1 MKLDNINVEKL
12 NTDKNM
18 KVKRSPIVGFIRKFI
33 TIGLAVATVGMLS
46 QCDVDDNDLGTFTPE
61 SEVVSNYTSPIS
73 IGVDQVN
80 DLNIII
86 NGGNCS
92 DSFISGI
99 AEELAEDG
107 INVSWTQ
114 DLEGMNT
121 DNSIVIT
128 LDQQY
133 ISGPGMVIVGPY
145 QNGRDDNSDALAL
158 AMQAGFNERGF
169 FADEIQCGRT
179 GYEELVDGTVVEM
192 VRSETEKKV
201 SQNTSFVEL
210 CFGTQNTN
218 PELVGKAIKLS
229 LARYANYLANEK
241 VSEDLLV
248 RTDVPEMYGDEMLP
262 ENTVL
267 MSDTVLT
274 IDSFDKS
281 TPIDLGGLESTIW
294 YQK

>member
-61 SEVVSNYTSPIS
+61 SEVVSNYTTP
-73 IGVDQVN
+73 IGVGVEQVN

-92 DSFISGI
+92 ESFISGI

-158 AMQAGFNERGF
+158 TMKAGFNEQGF

-179 GYEELVDGTVVEM
+179 GYEELPDGTVVEM
-192 VRSETEKKV
+192 VRSDTEKKV
-201 SQNTSFVEL
+201 GPNTSFVEL

-218 PELVGKAIKLS
+218 PRLVGKAIKLS

-241 VSEDLLV
+241 VSEDLLI
-248 RTDVPEMYGDEMLP
+248 RTDIPEMYGDEMLP

-274 IDSFDKS
+274 IDSFDKG
-281 TPIDLGGLESTIW
+281 TPIDLGGLESSIW

>member
-18 KVKRSPIVGFIRKFI
+18 KVRRSPIVGFIRKFI
-33 TIGLAVATVGMLS
+33 AIGLAVASVGMLH
-46 QCDVDDNDLGTFTPE
+46 QCSVEDDLGTFTPE
-61 SEVVSNYTSPIS
+61 SEVVSNYTTP
-73 IGVDQVN
+73 IGVGVEQVN

-158 AMQAGFNERGF
+158 TMKAGFNEQGF

-179 GYEELVDGTVVEM
+179 GYEELPDGTVVEM
-192 VRSETEKKV
+192 VRSDTEKKV
-201 SQNTSFVEL
+201 GPNTSFVEL

-218 PELVGKAIKLS
+218 PRLVGKAIKLS

-248 RTDVPEMYGDEMLP
+248 RTDIPEMYGDEMLP

-274 IDSFDKS
+274 IDSFDKG
-281 TPIDLGGLESTIW
+281 TPVDLGGLESSIW

>member
-18 KVKRSPIVGFIRKFI
+18 KVRRSPVVGFIRKFI
-33 TIGLAVATVGMLS
+33 AIGLAVASVGMLH
-46 QCDVDDNDLGTFTPE
+46 QCSVEDDLGTFTPE
-61 SEVVSNYTSPIS
+61 SEVVSNYTTP
-73 IGVDQVN
+73 IGVGVEQVN

-158 AMQAGFNERGF
+158 TMKAGFNEQGF

-179 GYEELVDGTVVEM
+179 GYEELPDGTVVEM
-192 VRSETEKKV
+192 VRSDTEKKV
-201 SQNTSFVEL
+201 GPNTSFVEL

-218 PELVGKAIKLS
+218 PGLVGKAIKLS

-248 RTDVPEMYGDEMLP
+248 RTDIPEMYGDEMLP

-274 IDSFDKS
+274 IDSFDKG
-281 TPIDLGGLESTIW
+281 TPVDLGGLESSIW

>member
-1 MKLDNINVEKL
+1 MKLDNINIEKL

-33 TIGLAVATVGMLS
+33 AIGLAVASVGMLH
-46 QCDVDDNDLGTFTPE
+46 QCSVEDDLGTFTPE
-61 SEVVSNYTSPIS
+61 SEVVSNYTAPIS

-158 AMQAGFNERGF
+158 TMKAGFNEQGF

-179 GYEELVDGTVVEM
+179 GYEELPDGTVVEM
-192 VRSETEKKV
+192 VRSDTEKKV
-201 SQNTSFVEL
+201 GPNTSFVEL

-218 PELVGKAIKLS
+218 PGLVGKAIKLS

-274 IDSFDKS
+274 IDSFDKGI
-281 TPIDLGGLESTIW
+281 PVDLGGLESSIW

>member
-18 KVKRSPIVGFIRKFI
+18 KVRRSPIVGFIRKFI
-33 TIGLAVATVGMLS
+33 AIGLAVASVGMLH
-46 QCDVDDNDLGTFTPE
+46 QCSVEDDFGTFTPE
-61 SEVVSNYTSPIS
+61 SEVVSNYTTP
-73 IGVDQVN
+73 IGVGVEQVN

-158 AMQAGFNERGF
+158 TMKAGFNEQGF

-179 GYEELVDGTVVEM
+179 GYEELPDGTVVEM
-192 VRSETEKKV
+192 VRSDTEKKV
-201 SQNTSFVEL
+201 GPNTSFVEL

-218 PELVGKAIKLS
+218 PRLVGKAIKLS

-241 VSEDLLV
+241 VSEDLLI
-248 RTDVPEMYGDEMLP
+248 RTDIPEMYGDEMLP

-274 IDSFDKS
+274 IDSFDKG
-281 TPIDLGGLESTIW
+281 TPIDLGGLESSIW

>member
-18 KVKRSPIVGFIRKFI
+18 KVRRSPIVGFIRKFI
-33 TIGLAVATVGMLS
+33 AIGLAVASVGMLH
-46 QCDVDDNDLGTFTPE
+46 QCSVEDDLGTFTPE
-61 SEVVSNYTSPIS
+61 SEVVSNYTTP
-73 IGVDQVN
+73 IGVGVEQVN

-158 AMQAGFNERGF
+158 TMKAGFNEQGF

-179 GYEELVDGTVVEM
+179 GYEELPDGTVVEM
-192 VRSETEKKV
+192 VRSDTEKKV
-201 SQNTSFVEL
+201 GPNTSFVEL

-218 PELVGKAIKLS
+218 PRLVGKAIKLS

-241 VSEDLLV
+241 VSEDLLI
-248 RTDVPEMYGDEMLP
+248 RTDIPEMYGDEMLP

-274 IDSFDKS
+274 IDSFDKG
-281 TPIDLGGLESTIW
+281 TPIDLGGLESSIW

>member
-1 MKLDNINVEKL
+1 MKLDNINIEKL

-18 KVKRSPIVGFIRKFI
+18 KVRRSPIVGFIRKFI
-33 TIGLAVATVGMLS
+33 AIGLAVASVGMLH
-46 QCDVDDNDLGTFTPE
+46 QCSVEDDLGTFTPE
-61 SEVVSNYTSPIS
+61 SEVVSNYTTP
-73 IGVDQVN
+73 IGVGVEQVN

-158 AMQAGFNERGF
+158 TMKAGFNEQGF

-179 GYEELVDGTVVEM
+179 GYEELPDGTVVEM
-192 VRSETEKKV
+192 VRSDTEKKV
-201 SQNTSFVEL
+201 GPNTSFVEL

-218 PELVGKAIKLS
+218 PGLVGKAIKLS

-248 RTDVPEMYGDEMLP
+248 RTDIPEMYGDEMLP

-274 IDSFDKS
+274 IDSFDKG
-281 TPIDLGGLESTIW
+281 TPVDLGGLESSIW

>member
-18 KVKRSPIVGFIRKFI
+18 KVKRSPIIGIIRKFI
-33 TIGLAVATVGMLS
+33 AIGLAVSAVGMLH
-46 QCDVDDNDLGTFTPE
+46 QCNNVEEDLGTFTPE
-61 SEVVSNYTSPIS
+61 SEIVSNYTTPMSV
-73 IGVDQVN
+73 GVDEIN
-80 DLNIII
+80 NLNIII

-92 DSFISGI
+92 DAFISGI

-114 DLEGMNT
+114 DLEGLNT
-121 DNSIVIT
+121 DNALVIT

-133 ISGPGMVIVGPY
+133 ISGPGMVIVAPY

-158 AMQAGFNERGF
+158 AMQAGFNEKGF

-179 GYEELVDGTVVEM
+179 GYEELADGTVVEM
-192 VRSETEKKV
+192 VRSDTEKMV
-201 SQNTSFVEL
+201 GDNTSFVEL
-210 CFGTQNTN
+210 CFGTQNTS
-218 PELVGKAIKLS
+218 PTLVGKAIKLS
-229 LARYANYLANEK
+229 LARFANYLANER
-241 VSEDLLV
+241 VSDDLLV
-248 RTDVPEMYGDEMLP
+248 RTDTPEMYGDEMLP
-262 ENTVL
+262 ENTVM

-281 TPIDLGGLESTIW
+281 KPVDLGGLESTIW

>member
-18 KVKRSPIVGFIRKFI
+18 KVRRSPIVGFIRKFI
-33 TIGLAVATVGMLS
+33 AIGLAVASVGMLH
-46 QCDVDDNDLGTFTPE
+46 QCSVEDDFGTFTPE
-61 SEVVSNYTSPIS
+61 SEVVSNYTTP
-73 IGVDQVN
+73 IGVGVEQVN

-158 AMQAGFNERGF
+158 TMKAGFNEQGF
-169 FADEIQCGRT
+169 FADEIQCGKT
-179 GYEELVDGTVVEM
+179 GYEELPDGTVVEM
-192 VRSETEKKV
+192 VRSDTEKKV
-201 SQNTSFVEL
+201 SPNTSFVEL

-218 PELVGKAIKLS
+218 PRLVGKAIKLS

-248 RTDVPEMYGDEMLP
+248 RTDIPEMYGDEMLP

-274 IDSFDKS
+274 IDSFDKG
-281 TPIDLGGLESTIW
+281 TPVDLGGLESSIW

>member
-18 KVKRSPIVGFIRKFI
+18 KVRRSPIVGFIRKFI
-33 TIGLAVATVGMLS
+33 AIGLAVASVGMLH
-46 QCDVDDNDLGTFTPE
+46 QCSVEDDLGTFTPE
-61 SEVVSNYTSPIS
+61 SEVVSNYTTP
-73 IGVDQVN
+73 IGVGVEQVN

-158 AMQAGFNERGF
+158 TMKAGFNEQGF

-179 GYEELVDGTVVEM
+179 GYEELPDGTVVEM
-192 VRSETEKKV
+192 VRTDTEKKV
-201 SQNTSFVEL
+201 SPNTSFVEL

-218 PELVGKAIKLS
+218 PRLVGKAIKLS

-241 VSEDLLV
+241 VSEDLLI
-248 RTDVPEMYGDEMLP
+248 RTDIPEMYGDEMLP

-274 IDSFDKS
+274 IDSFDKG
-281 TPIDLGGLESTIW
+281 TPIDLGGLESSIW

>member
-18 KVKRSPIVGFIRKFI
+18 KVRRSPIVGFIRKFI
-33 TIGLAVATVGMLS
+33 AIGLAVASVGMLH
-46 QCDVDDNDLGTFTPE
+46 QCSVEDDLGTFTPE
-61 SEVVSNYTSPIS
+61 SEVVSNYTAPIS
-73 IGVDQVN
+73 VGVDQVN

-179 GYEELVDGTVVEM
+179 GYEELPDGTVVEM
-192 VRSETEKKV
+192 VRSDTEKKV
-201 SQNTSFVEL
+201 GPNTSFVEL

-218 PELVGKAIKLS
+218 PGLVGKAIKLS

-248 RTDVPEMYGDEMLP
+248 RTDIPEMYGDEMLP

-274 IDSFDKS
+274 IDSFDKGK
-281 TPIDLGGLESTIW
+281 PVDLGGLESSIW

>member
-179 GYEELVDGTVVEM
+179 GYEELPDGTVVEM
-192 VRSETEKKV
+192 VRSDTEKKV
-201 SQNTSFVEL
+201 GPNTSFVEL

-218 PELVGKAIKLS
+218 PGLVGKAIKLS

-248 RTDVPEMYGDEMLP
+248 RTDIPEMYGDEMLP

-274 IDSFDKS
+274 IDSFDKG
-281 TPIDLGGLESTIW
+281 TPIDLGGLESSIW

>member
-1 MKLDNINVEKL
+1 MKLDNINIEKL

-18 KVKRSPIVGFIRKFI
+18 KVRRSPIVGFIRKFI
-33 TIGLAVATVGMLS
+33 AIGLAVASVGMLH
-46 QCDVDDNDLGTFTPE
+46 QCSVEDDLGTFTPE
-61 SEVVSNYTSPIS
+61 SEVVSNYTAPIS
-73 IGVDQVN
+73 VGVDQVN

-99 AEELAEDG
+99 AEELAKDG

-158 AMQAGFNERGF
+158 TMKAGFNEQGF

-179 GYEELVDGTVVEM
+179 GYEELPDGTVVEM
-192 VRSETEKKV
+192 VRSDTEKKV
-201 SQNTSFVEL
+201 GPNTSFVEL

-218 PELVGKAIKLS
+218 PRLVGKAIKLS

-241 VSEDLLV
+241 VSEDLLI
-248 RTDVPEMYGDEMLP
+248 RTDIPEMYGDEMLP

-274 IDSFDKS
+274 IDSFDKG
-281 TPIDLGGLESTIW
+281 TPIDLGGLESSIW

>member
-18 KVKRSPIVGFIRKFI
+18 KVRRSPIVGFIRKFI
-33 TIGLAVATVGMLS
+33 AIGLAVASVGMLH
-46 QCDVDDNDLGTFTPE
+46 QCSVEDDLGTFTPE
-61 SEVVSNYTSPIS
+61 SEVVSNYTTP
-73 IGVDQVN
+73 IGVGVEQVN

-158 AMQAGFNERGF
+158 TMKAGFNEQGF

-179 GYEELVDGTVVEM
+179 GYEELPDGTVVEM
-192 VRSETEKKV
+192 VRSDTEKKV
-201 SQNTSFVEL
+201 GPNTSFVEL

-218 PELVGKAIKLS
+218 PRLVGKAIKLS

-248 RTDVPEMYGDEMLP
+248 RTDIPEMYGDEMLP

-274 IDSFDKS
+274 IDSFDKG
-281 TPIDLGGLESTIW
+281 TPIDLGGLESSIW

>member
-18 KVKRSPIVGFIRKFI
+18 KVRRSPIVGFIRKFI

-61 SEVVSNYTSPIS
+61 SEVVSNYTAPIS

-158 AMQAGFNERGF
+158 TMKAGFNEQGF

-179 GYEELVDGTVVEM
+179 GYEELPDGTVVEM
-192 VRSETEKKV
+192 VRSDTEKKV
-201 SQNTSFVEL
+201 GPNTSFVEL

-218 PELVGKAIKLS
+218 PGLVGKAIKLS

-248 RTDVPEMYGDEMLP
+248 RTDIPEMYGDEMLP

-274 IDSFDKS
+274 IDSFDKG
-281 TPIDLGGLESTIW
+281 TPVDLGGLESSIW

>member
-18 KVKRSPIVGFIRKFI
+18 KVRRSPIVGFIRKFI

-61 SEVVSNYTSPIS
+61 SEVVSNYTAPIS

-158 AMQAGFNERGF
+158 TMKAGFNEQGF

-179 GYEELVDGTVVEM
+179 GYEELPDGTVVEM
-192 VRSETEKKV
+192 VRSDTEKKV
-201 SQNTSFVEL
+201 GPNTSFVEL

-218 PELVGKAIKLS
+218 PGLVGKAIKLS

>member
-99 AEELAEDG
+99 AEELTEDG

-179 GYEELVDGTVVEM
+179 GYEELADGTVVEM

-201 SQNTSFVEL
+201 GQNTSFVEL

>member
-18 KVKRSPIVGFIRKFI
+18 KVRRSPIVGFIRKFI
-33 TIGLAVATVGMLS
+33 AIGLAVASVGMLH
-46 QCDVDDNDLGTFTPE
+46 QCSVEDDLGTFTPE
-61 SEVVSNYTSPIS
+61 SEVVSNYTTP
-73 IGVDQVN
+73 IGVGVEQVN

-158 AMQAGFNERGF
+158 TMKAGFNEQGF
-169 FADEIQCGRT
+169 FADEIQCGKT
-179 GYEELVDGTVVEM
+179 GYEELPDGTVVEM
-192 VRSETEKKV
+192 VRSDTEKKV
-201 SQNTSFVEL
+201 SPNTSFVEL

-218 PELVGKAIKLS
+218 PRLVGKAIKLS

-241 VSEDLLV
+241 ISEDLLV
-248 RTDVPEMYGDEMLP
+248 RTDIPEMYGDEMLP

-274 IDSFDKS
+274 IDSFDKG
-281 TPIDLGGLESTIW
+281 TPIDLGGLESSIW

>member
-18 KVKRSPIVGFIRKFI
+18 KVRRSPIVGFIRKFI
-33 TIGLAVATVGMLS
+33 AIGLAVASVGMLH
-46 QCDVDDNDLGTFTPE
+46 QCSVEDDFGTFTPE
-61 SEVVSNYTSPIS
+61 SEVVSNYTTP
-73 IGVDQVN
+73 IGVGVEQVN

-158 AMQAGFNERGF
+158 TMKAGFNEQGF

-179 GYEELVDGTVVEM
+179 GYEELPDGTVVEM
-192 VRSETEKKV
+192 VRSDTEKKV
-201 SQNTSFVEL
+201 GPNTSFVEL

-218 PELVGKAIKLS
+218 PRLVGKAIKLS

-248 RTDVPEMYGDEMLP
+248 RTDIPEMYGDEMLP

-274 IDSFDKS
+274 IDSFDKG
-281 TPIDLGGLESTIW
+281 TPIDLGGLESSIW

>member
-18 KVKRSPIVGFIRKFI
+18 KVRRSPIVGFIRKFI
-33 TIGLAVATVGMLS
+33 TIGLAVATVGMLH
-46 QCDVDDNDLGTFTPE
+46 QCSVEDDLGTFTPE
-61 SEVVSNYTSPIS
+61 SEVVSNYTTP
-73 IGVDQVN
+73 IGVGVEQVN

-158 AMQAGFNERGF
+158 TMKAGFNEQGF

-179 GYEELVDGTVVEM
+179 GYEELPDGTVVEM
-192 VRSETEKKV
+192 VRSDTEKKV
-201 SQNTSFVEL
+201 SPNTSFVEL

-218 PELVGKAIKLS
+218 PRLVGKAIKLS

-248 RTDVPEMYGDEMLP
+248 RTDIPEMYGDEMLP

-274 IDSFDKS
+274 IDSFDKG
-281 TPIDLGGLESTIW
+281 TPVDLGGLESSIW

>member
-18 KVKRSPIVGFIRKFI
+18 KVRRSPIVGFIRKFI
-33 TIGLAVATVGMLS
+33 AIGLAVASVGMLH
-46 QCDVDDNDLGTFTPE
+46 QCSVEDDLGTFTPE
-61 SEVVSNYTSPIS
+61 SEVVSNYTTP
-73 IGVDQVN
+73 IGVGVEQVN

-158 AMQAGFNERGF
+158 TMKAGFNEQGF

-179 GYEELVDGTVVEM
+179 GYEELPDGTVVEM
-192 VRSETEKKV
+192 VRSDTEKKV
-201 SQNTSFVEL
+201 SPNTSFVEL

-218 PELVGKAIKLS
+218 PRLVGKAIKLS

-248 RTDVPEMYGDEMLP
+248 RTDIPEMYGDEMLP

-274 IDSFDKS
+274 IDSFDKG
-281 TPIDLGGLESTIW
+281 TPVDLGGLESSIW

>member
-18 KVKRSPIVGFIRKFI
+18 KVKRSPIIGIIRKFI
-33 TIGLAVATVGMLS
+33 AIGLAVSAVGMLHH
-46 QCDVDDNDLGTFTPE
+46 CNNVEDDLGTFTPE
-61 SEVVSNYTSPIS
+61 SEIVSNYTTPMSV
-73 IGVDQVN
+73 GVDEVN
-80 DLNIII
+80 NLNIII

-92 DSFISGI
+92 DAFISGI

-114 DLEGMNT
+114 DLEGLNT
-121 DNSIVIT
+121 DNALVIT

-133 ISGPGMVIVGPY
+133 ISGPGMVIVAPY

-158 AMQAGFNERGF
+158 AMQAGFNEKGF

-179 GYEELVDGTVVEM
+179 GYEELADGTVVEM
-192 VRSETEKKV
+192 VRSDTEKMV
-201 SQNTSFVEL
+201 GDNTSFVEL
-210 CFGTQNTN
+210 CFGTQNTS
-218 PELVGKAIKLS
+218 PTLVGKAIKLS
-229 LARYANYLANEK
+229 LARFANYLANER
-241 VSEDLLV
+241 VSDDLLV
-248 RTDVPEMYGDEMLP
+248 RTDTPEMYGDEMLP
-262 ENTVL
+262 ENTVM

-281 TPIDLGGLESTIW
+281 KPVDFGGLESTIW

>member
-18 KVKRSPIVGFIRKFI
+18 KVRRSPIVGFIRKFI

-61 SEVVSNYTSPIS
+61 SEVVSNYTTP
-73 IGVDQVN
+73 IGVGVEQVN

-158 AMQAGFNERGF
+158 TMKAGFNEQGF

-179 GYEELVDGTVVEM
+179 GYEELPDGTVVEM
-192 VRSETEKKV
+192 VRSDTEKKV
-201 SQNTSFVEL
+201 SPNTSFVEL

-218 PELVGKAIKLS
+218 PRLVGKAIKLS

-248 RTDVPEMYGDEMLP
+248 RTDIPEMYGDEMLP

-274 IDSFDKS
+274 IDSFDKG
-281 TPIDLGGLESTIW
+281 TPVDLGGLESSIW

>member
-18 KVKRSPIVGFIRKFI
+18 KVRRSPIVGFIRKFI
-33 TIGLAVATVGMLS
+33 AIGLAVASVGMLH
-46 QCDVDDNDLGTFTPE
+46 QCSVEDDLGTFTPE
-61 SEVVSNYTSPIS
+61 SEVVSNYTTP
-73 IGVDQVN
+73 IGVGVEQVN

-158 AMQAGFNERGF
+158 TMKAGFNEQGF
-169 FADEIQCGRT
+169 FADEIQCGKT
-179 GYEELVDGTVVEM
+179 GYEELPDGTVVEM
-192 VRSETEKKV
+192 VRSDTEKKV
-201 SQNTSFVEL
+201 SPNTSFVEL

-218 PELVGKAIKLS
+218 PRLVGKAIKLS

-241 VSEDLLV
+241 VSEDLLI
-248 RTDVPEMYGDEMLP
+248 RTDIPEMYGDEMLP

-274 IDSFDKS
+274 IDSFDKG
-281 TPIDLGGLESTIW
+281 TPIDLGGLESSIW

>member
-1 MKLDNINVEKL
+1 MKLDNINIEKL

-18 KVKRSPIVGFIRKFI
+18 KVRRSPIVGFIRKFI
-33 TIGLAVATVGMLS
+33 AIGLAVASVGMLH
-46 QCDVDDNDLGTFTPE
+46 QCSVEDDLGTFTPE
-61 SEVVSNYTSPIS
+61 SEVVSNYTAPIS
-73 IGVDQVN
+73 VGVDQVN

-158 AMQAGFNERGF
+158 TMKAGFNEQGF

-179 GYEELVDGTVVEM
+179 GYEELPDGTVVEM
-192 VRSETEKKV
+192 VRSDTEKKV
-201 SQNTSFVEL
+201 GPNTSFVEL

-218 PELVGKAIKLS
+218 PGLVGKAIKLS

-248 RTDVPEMYGDEMLP
+248 RTDIPEMYGDEMLP

-274 IDSFDKS
+274 IDSFDKG
-281 TPIDLGGLESTIW
+281 TPVDLGGLESSIW

>member
-61 SEVVSNYTSPIS
+61 SEVVSNYTTP
-73 IGVDQVN
+73 IGVGVEQVN

-92 DSFISGI
+92 ESFISGI

-158 AMQAGFNERGF
+158 TMKAGFNEQGF

-179 GYEELVDGTVVEM
+179 GYEELPDGTVVEM
-192 VRSETEKKV
+192 VRSDTEKKV
-201 SQNTSFVEL
+201 SPNTSFVEL

-218 PELVGKAIKLS
+218 PRLVGKAIKLS

-248 RTDVPEMYGDEMLP
+248 RTDIPEMYGDEMLP

-274 IDSFDKS
+274 IDSFDKG
-281 TPIDLGGLESTIW
+281 TPVDLGGLESSIW

>member
-18 KVKRSPIVGFIRKFI
+18 KVRRSPIVGFIRKFI
-33 TIGLAVATVGMLS
+33 AIGLAVASVGMLH
-46 QCDVDDNDLGTFTPE
+46 QCSVEDDLGTFTPE
-61 SEVVSNYTSPIS
+61 SEVVSNYTTP
-73 IGVDQVN
+73 IGVGVEQVN

-158 AMQAGFNERGF
+158 TMKAGFNEQGF

-179 GYEELVDGTVVEM
+179 GYEELPDGTVVEM
-192 VRSETEKKV
+192 VRSDTEKKV
-201 SQNTSFVEL
+201 SPNTSFVEL

-218 PELVGKAIKLS
+218 SRLVGKAIKLS

-248 RTDVPEMYGDEMLP
+248 RTDIPEMYGDEMLP

-274 IDSFDKS
+274 IDSFDKG
-281 TPIDLGGLESTIW
+281 TPVDLGGLESSIW

>member
-18 KVKRSPIVGFIRKFI
+18 KVRRSPIVGFIRKFI
-33 TIGLAVATVGMLS
+33 AIGLAVASVGMLH
-46 QCDVDDNDLGTFTPE
+46 QCSVEDDLGTFTPE
-61 SEVVSNYTSPIS
+61 SEVVSNYTTP
-73 IGVDQVN
+73 IGVGVEQVN

-158 AMQAGFNERGF
+158 TMKAGFNEQGF

-179 GYEELVDGTVVEM
+179 GYEELPDGTVVEM
-192 VRSETEKKV
+192 VRSDTEKKV
-201 SQNTSFVEL
+201 SPNTSFVEL

-218 PELVGKAIKLS
+218 PRLVGKAIKLS

-248 RTDVPEMYGDEMLP
+248 RTDIPEMYGDEMLP

-274 IDSFDKS
+274 IDSFDKG
-281 TPIDLGGLESTIW
+281 TPIDLGGLESSIW

>member
-18 KVKRSPIVGFIRKFI
+18 KVRRSPIVGFIRKFI
-33 TIGLAVATVGMLS
+33 AIGLAVATVGMLS

-61 SEVVSNYTSPIS
+61 SEVVSNYTTP
-73 IGVDQVN
+73 IGVGVEQVN

-158 AMQAGFNERGF
+158 TMKAGFNEQGF

-179 GYEELVDGTVVEM
+179 GYEELPDGTVVEM
-192 VRSETEKKV
+192 VRSDTEKKV
-201 SQNTSFVEL
+201 GPNTSFVEL

-218 PELVGKAIKLS
+218 PRLVGKAIKLS

-248 RTDVPEMYGDEMLP
+248 RTDIPEMYGDEMLP

-267 MSDTVLT
+267 MSGTVLT
-274 IDSFDKS
+274 IDSFDKG
-281 TPIDLGGLESTIW
+281 TPVDLGGLESSIW

>member
-18 KVKRSPIVGFIRKFI
+18 KVRRSPIVGFIRKFI

-61 SEVVSNYTSPIS
+61 SEVVSNYTTP
-73 IGVDQVN
+73 IGVGVEQVN

-158 AMQAGFNERGF
+158 TMKAGFNEQGF

-179 GYEELVDGTVVEM
+179 GYEELPDGTVVEM
-192 VRSETEKKV
+192 VRSDTEKKV
-201 SQNTSFVEL
+201 GPNTSFVEL

-218 PELVGKAIKLS
+218 PRLVGKAIKLS

-248 RTDVPEMYGDEMLP
+248 RTDIPEMYGDEMLP

-274 IDSFDKS
+274 IDSFDKG
-281 TPIDLGGLESTIW
+281 TPVDLGGLESSIW

>member
-18 KVKRSPIVGFIRKFI
+18 KVRRSPIVGFIRKFI
-33 TIGLAVATVGMLS
+33 AIGLAVASVGMLH
-46 QCDVDDNDLGTFTPE
+46 QCSVEDDLGTFTPE
-61 SEVVSNYTSPIS
+61 SEVVSNYTTP
-73 IGVDQVN
+73 IGVGVEQVN

-158 AMQAGFNERGF
+158 TMKAGFNEQGF

-179 GYEELVDGTVVEM
+179 GYEELPDGTVVEM
-192 VRSETEKKV
+192 VRSDTEKKV
-201 SQNTSFVEL
+201 GPNTSFVEL

-218 PELVGKAIKLS
+218 PRLVGKAIKLS

-241 VSEDLLV
+241 VSEDLLI
-248 RTDVPEMYGDEMLP
+248 RTDIPEMYGDEMLP

-274 IDSFDKS
+274 IDSFDKG
-281 TPIDLGGLESTIW
+281 TPVDLGGLESSIW

>member
-18 KVKRSPIVGFIRKFI
+18 KVRRSPIVGFIRKFI
-33 TIGLAVATVGMLS
+33 AIGLAVASVGMLH
-46 QCDVDDNDLGTFTPE
+46 QCSVEDDLGTFTPE
-61 SEVVSNYTSPIS
+61 SEVVSNYTTP
-73 IGVDQVN
+73 IGVGVEQVN

-158 AMQAGFNERGF
+158 TMKAGFNEQGF

-179 GYEELVDGTVVEM
+179 GYEELPDGTVVEM
-192 VRSETEKKV
+192 VRSDTEKKV
-201 SQNTSFVEL
+201 GPNTSFVEL

-218 PELVGKAIKLS
+218 PGLVGKAIKLS

-241 VSEDLLV
+241 VSEDLLI
-248 RTDVPEMYGDEMLP
+248 RTDIPEMYGDEMLP

-267 MSDTVLT
+267 MSDAVLT
-274 IDSFDKS
+274 IDSFDKG
-281 TPIDLGGLESTIW
+281 TPIDLGGLESSIW

>member
-18 KVKRSPIVGFIRKFI
+18 KVRRSPIVGFIRKFI
-33 TIGLAVATVGMLS
+33 AIGLAVASVGMLH
-46 QCDVDDNDLGTFTPE
+46 QCSVEDDLGTFTPE
-61 SEVVSNYTSPIS
+61 SEVVSNYTAPIS
-73 IGVDQVN
+73 VGVDQVN

-158 AMQAGFNERGF
+158 TMKAGFNEQGF

-179 GYEELVDGTVVEM
+179 GYEELPDGTVVEM
-192 VRSETEKKV
+192 VRSDTEKKV
-201 SQNTSFVEL
+201 GPNTSFVEL

-218 PELVGKAIKLS
+218 PGLVGKAIKLS

-248 RTDVPEMYGDEMLP
+248 RTDIPEMYGDEMLP

-274 IDSFDKS
+274 IDSFDKG
-281 TPIDLGGLESTIW
+281 TPVDLGGLESSIW

>member
-18 KVKRSPIVGFIRKFI
+18 KVRRSPIVGFIRKFI
-33 TIGLAVATVGMLS
+33 AIGLAVASVGMLH
-46 QCDVDDNDLGTFTPE
+46 QCSVEDDLGTFTPE
-61 SEVVSNYTSPIS
+61 SEVVSNYTTP
-73 IGVDQVN
+73 IGVGVEQVN

-114 DLEGMNT
+114 DLDGMST

-158 AMQAGFNERGF
+158 TMKAGFNEQGF

-179 GYEELVDGTVVEM
+179 GYEELPDGTVVEM
-192 VRSETEKKV
+192 VRSDTEKKV
-201 SQNTSFVEL
+201 SPNTSFVEL

-218 PELVGKAIKLS
+218 PRLVGKAIKLS

-248 RTDVPEMYGDEMLP
+248 RTDIPEMYGDEMLP

-274 IDSFDKS
+274 IDSFDKG
-281 TPIDLGGLESTIW
+281 TPIDLGGLESSIW

>member
-18 KVKRSPIVGFIRKFI
+18 KVRRSPIVGFIRKFI
-33 TIGLAVATVGMLS
+33 AIGLAVASVGMLH
-46 QCDVDDNDLGTFTPE
+46 QCSVEDDLGTFTPE
-61 SEVVSNYTSPIS
+61 SEVVSNYTTP
-73 IGVDQVN
+73 IGVGVEQVN

-133 ISGPGMVIVGPY
+133 ISGPGMVFVGPY

-158 AMQAGFNERGF
+158 TMKAGFNEQGF

-179 GYEELVDGTVVEM
+179 GYEELPDGTVVEM
-192 VRSETEKKV
+192 VRSDTEKKV
-201 SQNTSFVEL
+201 SPNTSFVEL

-218 PELVGKAIKLS
+218 PRLVGKAIKLS

-248 RTDVPEMYGDEMLP
+248 RTDIPEMYGDEMLP

-274 IDSFDKS
+274 IDSFDKG
-281 TPIDLGGLESTIW
+281 TPVDLGGLESSIW